1 MMQATEGRGKPVSPA
16 RPVSPAQNAD
26 GYSIQAIHLVRT
38 AVQAN
43 LTLSQMA
50 DQKASILMGATFVV
64 FTVAVGQANSEHY
77 PLAIMVLAFF
87 AAVSALLAVSAII
100 PRVSGSAVKSENQ
113 NILFFGAFTHMSEDE
128 FTDRVLHLLASDE
141 QVFRTMLRDLY
152 QNGQVLEFK
161 KYRLLR
167 FAYISFI
174 SGLVLTLITLLVT
187 SGWVYLPHFF

>member
-1 MMQATEGRGKPVSPA
+1 MAQPSTTPEKPVAPA
-16 RPVSPAQNAD
+16 RNAD
-26 GYSIQAIHLVRT
+26 GFSLQAIHLVRT

-64 FTVAVGQANSEHY
+64 FTVAVGQANREHY

-100 PRVSGSAVKSENQ
+100 PRVSGRSENSEGQ
-113 NILFFGAFTHMSEDE
+113 NILFFGAFTHLSEDE
-128 FTDRVLHLLASDE
+128 FADRVLRLLASDE

-152 QNGQVLEFK
+152 QNGQVLEHK

-174 SGLVLTLITLLVT
+174 GGLVLTLITLLVT
-187 SGWVYLPHFF
+187 SGWVYLPHFI

>member
-1 MMQATEGRGKPVSPA
+1 MMLSTETPGKPVSPA
-16 RPVSPAQNAD
+16 RNAD
-26 GYSIQAIHLVRT
+26 GYSLQAIHLVRT

-64 FTVAVGQANSEHY
+64 FTVAIGQANREHY

-87 AAVSALLAVSAII
+87 AAISALLAVSAII
-100 PRVSGSAVKSENQ
+100 PRVAGAAKASENQ
-113 NILFFGAFTHMSEDE
+113 NILFFGAFTHLTEDE
-128 FTDRVLHLLASDE
+128 FTDRVLRLLASDE

-167 FAYISFI
+167 YAYISFI
-174 SGLVLTLITLLVT
+174 GGLVLTLITLLVT
-187 SGWVYLPHFF
+187 SGWMYLPRLI